1 MKKLF
6 FIFLLIPCILFA
18 QDQKAKSILDQ
29 LSDKTKSYTSI
40 EAKFT
45 NTFSSTIT
53 DINESQSGILY
64 LKDNAYRL
72 EMEAQIIICDGE
84 TNWIYFADENE
95 VNITEIDDEENELNP
110 SQIFTIYENGYK
122 YKFVREYGNNYHIDL
137 FPEESGPFTKVEL
150 FINKSKMQIS
160 SFTMIDKQGSHFK
173 YVIDAF
179 VTNKEMK
186 DDFFMFNTI
195 DYPDIDVIDLR

>member
-6 FIFLLIPCILFA
+6 NLIFLLPFIIFA

-45 NTFSSTIT
+45 NTFYSSVT
-53 DINESQSGILY
+53 DINESQSGTLY
-64 LKDNAYRL
+64 LKDDAYRL
-72 EMEAQIIICDGE
+72 ELESQIIICDGE
-84 TNWIYFADENE
+84 TNWIYLTDDKE
-95 VNITEIDDEENELNP
+95 VNITEIDDDENEFNP
-110 SQIFTIYENGYK
+110 SKIFTIYENGYT
-122 YKFVREYGNNYHIDL
+122 YKFVKEDGKNYQIDL

-173 YVIDAF
+173 YIIDTF

-186 DDFFMFNTI
+186 NDFFMFNTA
-195 DYPDIDVIDLR
+195 DYNDIDIIDLR

>member
-1 MKKLF
+1 MKKL
-6 FIFLLIPCILFA
+6 IYFLFLFPCVIFA
-18 QDQKAKSILDQ
+18 QDQKAKTILDQ

-45 NTFSSTIT
+45 NTFSSTVT
-53 DINESQSGILY
+53 DINESQSGTLY
-64 LKDNAYRL
+64 LKDDAYRL
-72 EMEAQIIICDGE
+72 EMEAQTIICDGE
-84 TNWIYFADENE
+84 TNWIYLPDDEE

-110 SQIFTIYENGYK
+110 SKIFTIYENGYK
-122 YKFVREYGNNYHIDL
+122 YKFVREDGKNYHIDL

-173 YVIDAF
+173 YVIDSF
-179 VTNKEMK
+179 VTNKEMNN
-186 DDFFMFNTI
+186 DFFVFKTS
-195 DYPDIDVIDLR
+195 DYPNVDVIDLR

>member
-1 MKKLF
+1 MKKHLFIF
-6 FIFLLIPCILFA
+6 FILPCIILA

-45 NTFSSTIT
+45 NTFYSSLA
-53 DINESQSGILY
+53 DINESQSGTLY
-64 LKDNAYRL
+64 LKDDAYRL
-72 EMEAQIIICDGE
+72 ELDAQIIICDGE
-84 TNWIYFADENE
+84 TNWIYLKDDKE

-110 SQIFTIYENGYK
+110 SKIFTLYENGYK
-122 YKFVREYGNNYHIDL
+122 YKFIKEDAKNYHIDL
-137 FPEESGPFTKVEL
+137 FPEERGPFTKVEL
-150 FINKSKMQIS
+150 FIDKSKMQIR

-173 YVIDAF
+173 YVIDTF

-186 DDFFMFNTI
+186 DDFFMFNTD
-195 DYPDIDVIDLR
+195 DYPDIDIIDLR

>member
-6 FIFLLIPCILFA
+6 FTLFLIPYIILA
-18 QDQKAKSILDQ
+18 QDQKAKSILDR

-45 NTFSSTIT
+45 NSFFSSVT
-53 DINESQSGILY
+53 DVNESQIGTLY
-64 LKDNAYRL
+64 IKDDAYRIEL
-72 EMEAQIIICDGE
+72 EAQIIICDGE
-84 TNWIYFADENE
+84 TNWIYFTDDNE

-110 SQIFTIYENGYK
+110 SKIFTLYENGYK
-122 YKFVREYGNNYHIDL
+122 YKFIKEDTKNYHIDL
-137 FPEESGPFTKVEL
+137 FPEENGPFIKVEL

-186 DDFFMFNTI
+186 DNFFMFNTI
-195 DYPDIDVIDLR
+195 DYPDVDVIDLR

>member
-6 FIFLLIPCILFA
+6 YILFFFPCIIFA
-18 QDQKAKSILDQ
+18 QDKKAKNILAQ

-45 NTFSSTIT
+45 NTFSSTVT
-53 DINESQSGILY
+53 DINESQSGTLF
-64 LKDNAYRL
+64 LKDDAYRL
-72 EMEAQIIICDGE
+72 EMEAQTIICDGE
-84 TNWIYFADENE
+84 TNWIYLADDKE
-95 VNITEIDDEENELNP
+95 VNITEIDDEENDLIP
-110 SQIFTIYENGYK
+110 SKIFTIYENGYK
-122 YKFVREYGNNYHIDL
+122 YKYVKDDGKNYHIDL

-160 SFTMIDKQGSHFK
+160 SFTMIDKQGSYFK
-173 YVIDAF
+173 YVIDSF

-186 DDFFMFNTI
+186 SDFFVFKTS
-195 DYPDIDVIDLR
+195 DYPNVDVIDLR

>member
-6 FIFLLIPCILFA
+6 YILFLFPCVIFA
-18 QDQKAKSILDQ
+18 QDQKAKTILDQ

-45 NTFSSTIT
+45 NTFSSTVT
-53 DINESQSGILY
+53 DINESQSGILF
-64 LKDNAYRL
+64 LKDDAYRL
-72 EMEAQIIICDGE
+72 EMESQIIICDGE
-84 TNWIYFADENE
+84 TNWIYLPDDEE

-110 SQIFTIYENGYK
+110 SKIFTMYENGYK
-122 YKFVREYGNNYHIDL
+122 YKFVREDDKNYHIDL

-173 YVIDAF
+173 YVIDSF
-179 VTNKEMK
+179 ITNKEMNK
-186 DDFFMFNTI
+186 DFFVFKTI
-195 DYPDIDVIDLR
+195 TTLM

>member
-6 FIFLLIPCILFA
+6 NLIFLLPFIIFA

-45 NTFSSTIT
+45 NTFYSSVT
-53 DINESQSGILY
+53 DINESQSGTLY
-64 LKDNAYRL
+64 LKDDAYRL
-72 EMEAQIIICDGE
+72 ELESQIIICDGE
-84 TNWIYFADENE
+84 TNWIYLTDDKE
-95 VNITEIDDEENELNP
+95 VNITEIDDEENEFNP
-110 SQIFTIYENGYK
+110 SKIFTIYENGYT
-122 YKFVREYGNNYHIDL
+122 YKFVKEDGKNYQIDL

-173 YVIDAF
+173 YIIDTF

-186 DDFFMFNTI
+186 NDFFMFNTA
-195 DYPDIDVIDLR
+195 DYNDIDIIDLR

>member
-1 MKKLF
+1 MKKLIYPI
-6 FIFLLIPCILFA
+6 FICPYVIFA

-45 NTFSSTIT
+45 NTFSSTVT
-53 DINESQSGILY
+53 DINESQSGTLY
-64 LKDNAYRL
+64 LKDDAYRL
-72 EMEAQIIICDGE
+72 EMEAQTIICDGE
-84 TNWIYFADENE
+84 TNWIYLADDQE
-95 VNITEIDDEENELNP
+95 VNITEIDDDENELNP
-110 SQIFTIYENGYK
+110 SKIFTIYENGYK
-122 YKFVREYGNNYHIDL
+122 YKFVKEDGKNYHIDL

-160 SFTMIDKQGSHFK
+160 SFTMIDKQGSHYK
-173 YVIDAF
+173 YVIDSF

-186 DDFFMFNTI
+186 NDFFVFKTA
-195 DYPDIDVIDLR
+195 DYPNVDVIDLR

>member
-1 MKKLF
+1 MKKHF
-6 FIFLLIPCILFA
+6 FIFFLLPCIVLA

-45 NTFSSTIT
+45 NTFYSSVT
-53 DINESQSGILY
+53 DINESQSGTLY
-64 LKDNAYRL
+64 LKDDAFRL
-72 EMEAQIIICDGE
+72 ELEAQIIICDGE
-84 TNWIYFADENE
+84 TNWIYFPDENE

-122 YKFVREYGNNYHIDL
+122 YKFVQEDGNNYHIDL

-150 FINKSKMQIS
+150 LINKSKMQIS

-173 YVIDAF
+173 YIIDSF
-179 VTNKEMK
+179 KTNNEMNN
-186 DDFFMFNTI
+186 DFFMFKIT
-195 DYPDIDVIDLR
+195 DYKNVNVIDLR

>member
-1 MKKLF
+1 MKKL
-6 FIFLLIPCILFA
+6 IYFLFLFPCVIFA
-18 QDQKAKSILDQ
+18 QDQKAKTILDQ

-45 NTFSSTIT
+45 NTFSSTVT
-53 DINESQSGILY
+53 DINESQSGTLY
-64 LKDNAYRL
+64 LKEDAYRL
-72 EMEAQIIICDGE
+72 EMEAQTIICDGE
-84 TNWIYFADENE
+84 TNWIYLPDDEE

-110 SQIFTIYENGYK
+110 SKIFTIYENGYK
-122 YKFVREYGNNYHIDL
+122 YKFVREDGKNYHIDL

-173 YVIDAF
+173 YVIDSF
-179 VTNKEMK
+179 VTNKAMNN
-186 DDFFMFNTI
+186 DFFVFKTS
-195 DYPDIDVIDLR
+195 DYPNVDVIDLR